1 MVFSVL
7 EFFFYGFA
15 LVQFFFSF
23 FVEPDFDF
31 CEFIPVCYGV
41 AVFIYVGCFFKIEM
55 VVDVGDGSFE

>member
-7 EFFFYGFA
+7 EFVFYGFA

-41 AVFIYVGCFFKIEM
+41 AVFIDVGCFFKIEM